1 MIAAWEAKEG
11 SQRHLAQRFK
21 VSLSFVR
28 NLLRHYRQ
36 NGEIE
41 AKQRRGY
48 QKPTIQNEHLILIRS
63 WVEEKNDLLL
73 SELCDRFA
81 ESTGVRVSIP
91 TMHRAVEKLG
101 LRCKKSLYASEQD
114 TPGVEELPHDYRRW
128 LDKIDVRNLVFVDEA
143 GLNLSMSRLF
153 AIFCR
158 RRTSSWQYSWKQGW
172 KRFSYRCFE
181 P

>member
-1 MIAAWEAKEG
+1 MPVSYSGDLRRRVIAAWEALEG
-11 SQRHLAQRFK
+11 SQHHLAQRFK

-41 AKQRRGY
+41 AKQRGGY
-48 QKPTIQNEHLILIRS
+48 QKPTIQNKHLILIRS

-73 SELCDRFA
+73 SELCVSEAYRRYRFA

-101 LRCKKSLYASEQD
+101 LRCKKKSLRQ
-114 TPGVEELPHDYRRW
+114 
-128 LDKIDVRNLVFVDEA
+128 
-143 GLNLSMSRLF
+143 
-153 AIFCR
+153 
-158 RRTSSWQYSWKQGW
+158 
-172 KRFSYRCFE
+172 
-181 P
+181 

>member
-1 MIAAWEAKEG
+1 MPVSYSGDLRRRVIAGWEAHDG
-11 SQRHLAQRFK
+11 SQRQLAQRFK

-41 AKQRRGY
+41 AKQRGGH

-101 LRCKKSLYASEQD
+101 LRCKKKVFTQVNRILHE
-114 TPGVEELPHDYRRW
+114 YRNY
-128 LDKIDVRNLVFVDEA
+128 DMTIA
-143 GLNLSMSRLF
+143 G
-153 AIFCR
+153 
-158 RRTSSWQYSWKQGW
+158 G
-172 KRFSYRCFE
+172 
-181 P
+181 